1 MFSQAKRYI
10 REVGRSERD
19 KVGGERKKD
28 GEYEG
33 TGKEIIENQRGME
46 RNEEGVVIIN

>member
-28 GEYEG
+28 GHGGEREG
-33 TGKEIIENQRGME
+33 DGQ
-46 RNEEGVVIIN
+46 

>member
-28 GEYEG
+28 GEYDG
-33 TGKEIIENQRGME
+33 GKGKRTGNREINYRKLKGY
-46 RNEEGVVIIN
+46 GKK